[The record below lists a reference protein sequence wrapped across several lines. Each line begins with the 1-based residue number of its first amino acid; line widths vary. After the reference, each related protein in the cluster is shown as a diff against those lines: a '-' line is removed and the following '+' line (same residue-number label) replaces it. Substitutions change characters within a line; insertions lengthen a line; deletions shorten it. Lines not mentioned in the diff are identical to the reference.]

1 MDFFNGLLGA
11 RKRIVEMVPRMVAL
25 LFLFA
30 PLATPLYAN
39 SASIPPVY
47 SALKDLHLTT
57 LLVENGAAAATIVV
71 PSSGI
76 YDAEAARIRRAILA
90 RTGIEV
96 PLARD
101 DSPAG
106 SVPITDNLIVL
117 GNRSTNHT
125 ISALY
130 DRYYTLLDL
139 KYPGPGGYVV
149 RSLHNP
155 FGNGRNVITVGG
167 SDAAGVGLAT
177 DVFIRKLAGDRGS
190 GAGLSVDWLME
201 IRPGKGMQAPEEL
214 QDFETWE
221 ASAGYRSVG
230 YFGWNSISKHMAM
243 YYMTGEE
250 HHAHEFLRLA
260 FPNAEARARIATIDG
275 ERIENKDEPLSG
287 PYHYTAHMM
296 ILYWDLIEESPVFT
310 DEQRLRVTNAFAKQ
324 FVHDPYG
331 QSRTAMIVRN
341 LDMGREAY
349 GTPPSAVGTRHH
361 QWAAIALYCLGRYFQ
376 KDYPHPL
383 WQHCMWAAEWQF
395 SPLRHHAW
403 VMGEADN
410 LYWYSTGIAPIFT
423 YMLISGDLAALRNG
437 VLETLLRG
445 QEMLI
450 SGREPDWA
458 LRYASLG
465 YLHKAAYLTDDGR
478 FVEYARRTG
487 VDMGGFRLGQSFWPE
502 PGLVPEQPTD
512 LNQKWSILE
521 VPEPLWKRRASG
533 LPLMDSFQF
542 GSFRSTPDATGD
554 FILIDG
560 LNGASRNPYHSF
572 AVLELRLN
580 GETVLQG
587 YGNQVLTGA
596 DGLVAPHSPMD
607 AALRYREVVGRTAV
621 AVAEVP
627 DASFSSWRRALVQR
641 VGRYALFVDRLKF
654 RVDSANLE
662 VRTEWTGPGRWRSIS
677 SGGESHVESSGTRFG
692 IRAADPV
699 EIVLNGGTASLVWTG
714 SVSSGEE
721 RAFFSLIAGR
731 GTVEAPVACLRLG
744 KQSAALGFP
753 EPAIAV
759 GGEYAGIQGDVV
771 LLASDHLFGKDLK
784 TAGLGAVLFT
794 ADAPVDLDWDF
805 HTGSAV
811 LATKGETRIRAAF
824 AEPSDVRLDG
834 VSLPIRA
841 VSDSGAVFQVP
852 KGRYELT
859 GARPDPVVLA
869 GTVDRLGVLLSQ
881 ALTARRRDAGIQVAT
896 AAPDGPPTPMFLRS
910 RIGGAVTDMI
920 SFEAEGKTWIGVAG
934 DRGVHL
940 LTSDGREGRFF
951 GTDGP
956 VRVLRWWDAY
966 QLLLVGCKDEQ
977 VIAFDLEGRRQWTF
991 VSEMHPAV
999 YRAGKT
1005 YWFKTAPGHEGI
1017 HGLDTGIFRNG
1028 QSQAFVG
1035 SACTL
1040 EILNGRGELVER
1052 LPVFWG
1058 PGTRFALIESPRGG
1072 VDLLIAR
1079 QPTDSHALSLVNS
1092 RSTDV
1097 TRGRFAG
1104 VPAGHTY
1111 IGGWASMSR
1120 KHIFYEDL
1128 DGDGTREVVSEIN
1141 GTWNR
1146 VTVWRENGA
1155 ALYNANFG
1163 PGNPIPA
1170 QNMRDLD
1177 IGDLDGDGKKE
1188 ILAATSKG
1196 FVVALDARCNR
1207 VWTRRLPSPPT
1218 VLAFLRAY
1226 DASWVVTASEDG
1238 SVVVLDGS
1246 GEVRGLGKVSG
1257 KPTHILRLGDG
1268 VVVGT
1273 DRGEVTGWKIGG
1285 SFMRDAPAEPGEY
1298 ALHQNFPNPFNIE
1311 CQIAYQLPE
1320 AGEISLIVY
1329 NLLGQRVRV
1338 LAEGKRQAGYYQ
1350 VAWDGRDDSGREVSS
1365 GVYCSRLVVGDGKF
1379 TAVKKMVLL
1388 K

>member
-1 MDFFNGLLGA
+1 MF
-11 RKRIVEMVPRMVAL
+11 PRALAL
-25 LFLFA
+25 LLLFTPA
-30 PLATPLYAN
+30 ATPLYAN

-47 SALKDLHLTT
+47 SGLKKLHLTT
-57 LLVENGAAAATIVV
+57 HLVERGRAAAAIVV
-71 PSSGI
+71 PASGI
-76 YDAEAARIRRAILA
+76 YDADAVRIQEAILA
-90 RTGIEV
+90 RTGVAV
-96 PLARD
+96 PVAGD
-101 DSPAG
+101 DSHAG
-106 SVPITDNLIVL
+106 SVPISRNLIVL
-117 GNRSTNHT
+117 GNRSTNRT
-125 ISALY
+125 IGALY

-139 KYPGPGGYVV
+139 RYPGPGGYVV

-155 FGNGRNVITVGG
+155 FGNGRNVIAVGG
-167 SDAAGVGLAT
+167 SDAAGVGRGTDAFVRTLARVPVR
-177 DVFIRKLAGDRGS
+177 DG
-190 GAGLSVDWLME
+190 GLSVGWQMDIALGRG
-201 IRPGKGMQAPEEL
+201 ISIPEDL
-214 QDFETWE
+214 QKFETWE

-243 YYMTGEE
+243 YYMTGREI
-250 HHAHEFLRLA
+250 HAREFLRLA
-260 FPNAEARARIATIDG
+260 FPDAAAREQIAAIDG
-275 ERIENKDEPLSG
+275 ERIENKDEPLTG

-296 ILYWDLIEESPVFT
+296 ILYWDLIEESPLFT
-310 DEQRLRVTNAFAKQ
+310 DEQRVRVTNAFAKQ
-324 FVHDPYG
+324 FTHDPYG

-341 LDMGREAY
+341 LDLSRDAY
-349 GTPPSAVGTRHH
+349 DTPPSAVGTRHH
-361 QWAAIALYCLGRYFQ
+361 QWAAVALYCLGRYFQ

-395 SPLRHHAW
+395 SPLHHHAW

-423 YMLISGDLAALRNG
+423 YMLISGDRAALGNG

-458 LRYASLG
+458 LRYASIG
-465 YLHKAAYLTDDGR
+465 YLHKAAYLTGDGR
-478 FVEYARRTG
+478 YLEYARRTG
-487 VDMGGFRLGQSFWPE
+487 LDMDGFRLGQSFWPE
-502 PGLVPEQPTD
+502 SALVPEQPTD
-512 LNQKWSILE
+512 LTHEWSVHA

-533 LPLMDSFQF
+533 LPLSDSFQF
-542 GSFRSTPDATGD
+542 GSFRTTTDATGD
-554 FILIDG
+554 YILIDG

-572 AVLELRLN
+572 AVLELRLD
-580 GETVLQG
+580 GETVLEG
-587 YGNQVLTGA
+587 YANQVLTGA
-596 DGLVAPHSPMD
+596 DGLVEPHSPMD
-607 AALRYREVVGRTAV
+607 AALRYRDVVGQTAV

-627 DASFSSWRRALVQR
+627 DAAFTGWRRALVQR
-641 VGRYALFVDRLKF
+641 VGRYALFMDRLKF

-662 VRTEWTGPGRWRSIS
+662 VRTDWTGPGRWRSIS
-677 SGGESHVESSGTRFG
+677 AGGESHIESGGTRLG
-692 IRAADPV
+692 IRASDPV
-699 EIVLNGGTASLVWTG
+699 EIVLNRGTASMVWRG

-721 RAFFSLIAGR
+721 RAFFSLIAGK
-731 GTVEAPVACLRLG
+731 GTVEAPVVCIRLG
-744 KQSAALGFP
+744 TQAAVLGLP

-784 TAGLGAVLFT
+784 TAGLEAVLFT
-794 ADAPVDLDWDF
+794 SDAPVDLDWDF
-805 HTGSAV
+805 PTGSAV
-811 LATKGETRIRAAF
+811 LKTRDDTRIRAAF
-824 AEPSDVRLDG
+824 AEPSDVRIDG
-834 VSLPIRA
+834 VPLSQHV
-841 VSDSGAVFQVP
+841 VSDSGAVFHVS

-859 GARPDPVVLA
+859 GATPDPYVLSV
-869 GTVDRLGVLLSQ
+869 TVNRLRGLLLQ
-881 ALTARRRDAGIQVAT
+881 AREARRRDAERHG
-896 AAPDGPPTPMFLRS
+896 GPAVLDSPPIPISFRT
-910 RIGGAVTDMI
+910 RIGGAATDMI
-920 SFEAEGKTWIGVAG
+920 SFEAEGKAWIGVGEA
-934 DRGVHL
+934 RGVHL

-956 VRVLRWWDAY
+956 VRVLRWWDAF

-977 VIAFDLEGRRQWTF
+977 VIAFDLEGKRRWTF

-999 YRAGKT
+999 YQAGKT

-1017 HGLDTGIFRNG
+1017 HGLSTGIFRNG

-1040 EILNGRGELVER
+1040 EILNSNGELVER

-1058 PGTRFALIESPRGG
+1058 PGTGFALIESPRGG

-1092 RSTDV
+1092 RTSDV

-1128 DGDGTREVVSEIN
+1128 DGDRTKEVVSEIN

-1146 VTVWRENGA
+1146 VTVWNENGA
-1155 ALYNANFG
+1155 ALYSANFG

-1177 IGDLDGDGKKE
+1177 IGDLDGDGRKE

-1196 FVVALDARCNR
+1196 LVVALDARCNR
-1207 VWTRRLPSPPT
+1207 VWSRRLPSPPT

-1226 DASWVVTASEDG
+1226 DASWVVTGCEDG
-1238 SVVVLDGS
+1238 SIVVLDGT
-1246 GEVRGLGKVSG
+1246 GEVRGMGKASG

-1273 DRGEVTGWKIGG
+1273 DRGDVTGFKIGG
-1285 SFMRDAPAEPGEY
+1285 RFMRKAPAEPAEY
-1298 ALHQNFPNPFNIE
+1298 ALHQNFPNPFNAE
-1311 CQIAYQLPE
+1311 CQITYQLPE

-1338 LAEGKRQAGYYQ
+1338 LAEGNRQGGYYQ
-1350 VAWDGRDDSGREVSS
+1350 VTWDGRDASGRAVSS
-1365 GVYCSRLVVGDGKF
+1365 GVYCCRLVVRGGKF
-1379 TAVKKMVLL
+1379 TAVTKMVLM

>member
-1 MDFFNGLLGA
+1 MY
-11 RKRIVEMVPRMVAL
+11 PRVVAL
-25 LFLFA
+25 LLLFA
-30 PLATPLYAN
+30 PSATPLYAN
-39 SASIPPVY
+39 SAPIPPVY
-47 SALKDLHLTT
+47 LDLKDLHLTT
-57 LLVENGAAAATIVV
+57 VLVENGRAAATIVV

-76 YDAEAARIRRAILA
+76 YDTDAVRIQRAILA
-90 RTGIEV
+90 RTGVEV
-96 PLARD
+96 PVARD

-106 SVPITDNLIVL
+106 SVPISENLIVL
-117 GNRSTNHT
+117 GNRSTNRT
-125 ISALY
+125 IAGLY

-139 KYPGPGGYVV
+139 KYPGPDGYVV

-155 FGNGRNVITVGG
+155 FGNGRNVIAVGG

-177 DVFIRKLAGDRGS
+177 DVLIRKLAGVPGG
-190 GAGLSVDWLME
+190 GAGLSVGWLVE
-201 IRPGKGMQAPEEL
+201 IRLGTGIQAPEKL

-250 HHAHEFLRLA
+250 HHAREFLRLA
-260 FPNAEARARIATIDG
+260 FPDAEAKAQIASIDG
-275 ERIENKDEPLSG
+275 ERIENKDQPLSG
-287 PYHYTAHMM
+287 PYHYTAHML

-310 DEQRLRVTNAFAKQ
+310 DEQRLRITNAFAQQ
-324 FVHDPYG
+324 FSHDPYG
-331 QSRTAMIVRN
+331 QSRTALIVRN

-349 GTPPSAVGTRHH
+349 DTPPSAVGTRHH

-383 WQHCMWAAEWQF
+383 WKHCMWAAEWQF
-395 SPLRHHAW
+395 SPLRNHAW

-423 YMLISGDLAALRNG
+423 YMLISGDRAALRNG

-458 LRYASLG
+458 LRYASIG
-465 YLHKAAYLTDDGR
+465 YLHKAAYLMGDGR
-478 FVEYARRTG
+478 YLEYTRRTG
-487 VDMGGFRLGQSFWPE
+487 LDLDGFRLGQSFWPE
-502 PGLVPEQPTD
+502 PDLVPEQPTD
-512 LNQKWSILE
+512 LTLKWSILE
-521 VPEPLWKRRASG
+521 LPETLWKRRGSG
-533 LPLMDSFQF
+533 LPLSDSFQF
-542 GSFRSTPDATGD
+542 GSFRSTTDATGD

-560 LNGASRNPYHSF
+560 LNGASRNPYHSY
-572 AVLELRLN
+572 AVLELRLD
-580 GETVLQG
+580 GETVLEG

-607 AALRYREVVGRTAV
+607 AALRYRDVVGRTAV

-677 SGGESHVESSGTRFG
+677 SGGESYIESGGTRFG
-692 IRAADPV
+692 IRASDPV
-699 EIVLNGGTASLVWTG
+699 EIVLNRRTAFLVWTG

-721 RAFFSLIAGR
+721 RAFFSLIAGN
-731 GTVEAPVACLRLG
+731 GTAEAPVACLRLG
-744 KQSAALGFP
+744 PQAAALGLP

-759 GGEYAGIQGDVV
+759 SGEYAGIQGDIV

-784 TAGLGAVLFT
+784 SAGMEAVLF
-794 ADAPVDLDWDF
+794 ASDAPVDLDWDF
-805 HTGSAV
+805 RTGSAA
-811 LATKGETRIRAAF
+811 LTTRDETHIRAAF

-834 VSLPIRA
+834 VPLPLSS
-841 VSDSGAVFQVP
+841 VSDSGAVFHAP
-852 KGRYELT
+852 IGRHVLT
-859 GARPDPVVLA
+859 GATPDPNVLS
-869 GTVDRLGVLLSQ
+869 GTIDRLRELLSQ
-881 ALTARRRDAGIQVAT
+881 ALTARRQDAGIQVAPS
-896 AAPDGPPTPMFLRS
+896 APDGPPTPMFLKT
-910 RIGGAVTDMI
+910 RIGGAVADMI
-920 SFEAEGKTWIGVAG
+920 SFEADGRNWIGVAE

-956 VRVLRWWDAY
+956 VRVLRWWDAF
-966 QLLLVGCKDEQ
+966 QLLLVGCRDEQ
-977 VIAFDLEGRRQWTF
+977 VIAFDLEGRRRWTF
-991 VSEMHPAV
+991 VSEMAPAV
-999 YRAGKT
+999 YQAGKT

-1017 HGLDTGIFRNG
+1017 HGLHTGIFRNG

-1092 RSTDV
+1092 RTSDV
-1097 TRGRFAG
+1097 IRGRFAG

-1128 DGDGTREVVSEIN
+1128 DADGTREVVSEIN

-1155 ALYNANFG
+1155 PLYNANFG

-1170 QNMRDLD
+1170 QNIRDLD

-1196 FVVALDARCNR
+1196 LVVALDARCNR

-1226 DASWVVTASEDG
+1226 DASWVVTACEDG

-1273 DRGEVTGWKIGG
+1273 DRGDVTGWKIGR

-1311 CQIAYQLPE
+1311 CQISYQLPE

-1338 LAEGKRQAGYYQ
+1338 LAEGNRQAGYYQ

-1365 GVYCSRLVVGDGKF
+1365 GVYCSRLVVNGSEF
-1379 TAVKKMVLL
+1379 TAVRKMVLM